1 MKTSEAIREAVDKYL
16 AANAQEYYTNAGKT
30 AGLCYTLSEIPLAY
44 ALLQDIRRDAA
55 GSEFVPEWLIDGDIT
70 EESQAIRFMLAE
82 FMALY
87 FEDFGD

>member
-1 MKTSEAIREAVDKYL
+1 MKTSEFIREAVDKYL
-16 AANAQEYYTNAGKT
+16 AANAQEYNNTGKV
-30 AGLCYTLSEIPLAY
+30 AGLCYPLSMIPPAY

-55 GSEFVPEWLIDGDIT
+55 GSEFVPKWLIDGDIT